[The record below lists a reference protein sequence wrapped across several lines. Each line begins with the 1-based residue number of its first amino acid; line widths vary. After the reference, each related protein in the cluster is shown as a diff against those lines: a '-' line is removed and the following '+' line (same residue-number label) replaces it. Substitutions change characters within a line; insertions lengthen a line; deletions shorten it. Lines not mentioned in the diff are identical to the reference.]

1 MNEESKKDALTTADI
16 SGTPAEK
23 DLESHSETSEE
34 SRETQKST
42 PEINP
47 EETRETEAN
56 LEASEQPQAS
66 ETNTETPEESRDTS
80 QQKSQTPEMSQETE
94 ANSEESRDASRAK
107 QSMETESDPEM
118 IKKDSQEP
126 EANAETP
133 RESRA
138 AESATTSANPAKSK
152 RRGRREMP
160 PPEKKSKPES
170 STGGKPVM
178 VYILLLF
185 SAALF
190 LMGLSSLMHQ
200 RSNQEVLGQLKNDL
214 SDMREAQDFQKRI
227 IELQQAR
234 QESEDQLKE
243 AQRNLTAIVSQT
255 QEDRNR
261 SEALQYLYLIMMEFQ
276 MEHYQSCQALIQEL
290 ESRGLEISLPG
301 ETIGSA
307 GLAAGVASPVDRYYQ
322 IKEAI
327 SARIAEGLP
336 PQTVGVMNEEWI
348 PETEEIPET
357 ISGEESYGEAGQDET
372 EEASWEISDGETG

>member
-1 MNEESKKDALTTADI
+1 M
-16 SGTPAEK
+16 
-23 DLESHSETSEE
+23 
-34 SRETQKST
+34 
-42 PEINP
+42 
-47 EETRETEAN
+47 
-56 LEASEQPQAS
+56 
-66 ETNTETPEESRDTS
+66 
-80 QQKSQTPEMSQETE
+80 
-94 ANSEESRDASRAK
+94 K
-107 QSMETESDPEM
+107 QSLETESNPEM

-138 AESATTSANPAKSK
+138 AESVTTSANPAKSK